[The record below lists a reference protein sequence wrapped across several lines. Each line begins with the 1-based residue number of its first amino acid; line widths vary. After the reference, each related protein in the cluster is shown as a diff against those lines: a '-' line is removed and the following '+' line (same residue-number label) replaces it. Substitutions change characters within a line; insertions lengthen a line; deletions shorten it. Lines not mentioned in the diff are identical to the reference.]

1 MARVMGRPAL
11 VRVPAFAI
19 RLALGQMSTVV
30 LHGQRAIPKR
40 LLDLG
45 FTFRFPQAR
54 AALRDLL

>member
-1 MARVMGRPAL
+1 
-11 VRVPAFAI
+11 
-19 RLALGQMSTVV
+19 MSTVV

-45 FTFRFPQAR
+45 FTFRFPQAQ